1 MKRQT
6 LTTVGIT
13 GLMGS
18 GKSTALN
25 FYNGKGIQ
33 TYDLDIEAKKLL
45 KKDTRCYQQ
54 IIKIFGNEILNANQT
69 INRKRLRRIVFNNKK
84 QRGMLN
90 SIVHPELRNQISILF
105 NKLEKRGEKIIF
117 LEGALITK
125 QSKIG
130 SSLNYI
136 IYIDAPKKVLNLRI
150 LKRDGIEAKEAEKL
164 LLMQKIIEKNRKYAD
179 FIIMNNSSVKEFNY
193 QLNLVLDKLAY

>member
-25 FYNGKGIQ
+25 FYKGKGIQ

-84 QRGMLN
+84 RREILN
-90 SIVHPELRNQISILF
+90 SIVHPELGNQISTLC

-136 IYIDAPKKVLNLRI
+136 IYIDAPKRVLNLRI

-179 FIIMNNSSVKEFNY
+179 FTIRNNSSVKEFNY
-193 QLNLVLDKLAY
+193 QLNLVLDKLVY

>member
-1 MKRQT
+1 MKGQT
-6 LTTVGIT
+6 LTTIGIT

-25 FYNGKGIQ
+25 FYKAKGIQ

-54 IIKIFGNEILNANQT
+54 IIKIFGKEILNANQT

>member
-25 FYNGKGIQ
+25 FYKGKGIQ

-45 KKDTRCYQQ
+45 KKDTICYQQ

-84 QRGMLN
+84 QREILN
-90 SIVHPELRNQISILF
+90 SIVHPELGNQISTLC

-179 FIIMNNSSVKEFNY
+179 FTIRNNSSVKEFNY
-193 QLNLVLDKLAY
+193 QLNLVLDKLVY

>member
-54 IIKIFGNEILNANQT
+54 IIKIFGKEILNANQT

-84 QRGMLN
+84 QREILN
-90 SIVHPELRNQISILF
+90 SIVHPELGNQISTLF

-136 IYIDAPKKVLNLRI
+136 IYIDAPKRVLNLRI

-179 FIIMNNSSVKEFNY
+179 FIIRNNSSVKEFNY
-193 QLNLVLDKLAY
+193 QLNLVLDKLVY

>member
-25 FYNGKGIQ
+25 FYKGKGIQ

-84 QRGMLN
+84 RREILN
-90 SIVHPELRNQISILF
+90 SIVHPELGNQISTLC

-179 FIIMNNSSVKEFNY
+179 FTIRNNSSVKEFNY
-193 QLNLVLDKLAY
+193 QLNLVLDKLVY

>member
-25 FYNGKGIQ
+25 FYKGKGIK

-54 IIKIFGNEILNANQT
+54 IIKIFGKEILNANQT

-84 QRGMLN
+84 QRVILN
-90 SIVHPELRNQISILF
+90 SIVHPELGNQISTLC

-179 FIIMNNSSVKEFNY
+179 FIIRNNSSVKEFNY

>member
-25 FYNGKGIQ
+25 FYKGKGIK

-84 QRGMLN
+84 RREILN
-90 SIVHPELRNQISILF
+90 SIVHPELGNQISTLC

-179 FIIMNNSSVKEFNY
+179 FIIRNNSSVKEFNY

>member
-25 FYNGKGIQ
+25 FYKGKGIK

-54 IIKIFGNEILNANQT
+54 IIKIFGKEILNANQT

-84 QRGMLN
+84 QRGILN
-90 SIVHPELRNQISILF
+90 SIVHPELGNQISTLC

-179 FIIMNNSSVKEFNY
+179 FIIRNNSSVKEFNY

>member
-1 MKRQT
+1 MKGQT
-6 LTTVGIT
+6 LTTIGIT

-25 FYNGKGIQ
+25 FYKGKGIQ

-84 QRGMLN
+84 QREILN
-90 SIVHPELRNQISILF
+90 SIVHPELGNQISTLC

-130 SSLNYI
+130 SLLNYI

-150 LKRDGIEAKEAEKL
+150 LKRDGIGAKEAEKL

>member
-25 FYNGKGIQ
+25 FYKGKGIQ

-84 QRGMLN
+84 QRGILN
-90 SIVHPELRNQISILF
+90 SIVHPELGNQISTLF

-179 FIIMNNSSVKEFNY
+179 FIIKNNSSVKEFNY
-193 QLNLVLDKLAY
+193 QLNLVLDKLVY

>member
-25 FYNGKGIQ
+25 FYKGKGIQ

-54 IIKIFGNEILNANQT
+54 IIKIFGKEILNANQT

-84 QRGMLN
+84 QRVILN
-90 SIVHPELRNQISILF
+90 SIVHPELGNQISTLC

-179 FIIMNNSSVKEFNY
+179 FIIRNNSSVKEFNY

>member
-25 FYNGKGIQ
+25 FYKGKGIK

-84 QRGMLN
+84 QRGILN
-90 SIVHPELRNQISILF
+90 SIVHPELGNQISTLC

-179 FIIMNNSSVKEFNY
+179 FTIRNNSSVKEFNY
-193 QLNLVLDKLAY
+193 QLNLVLDKLVY

>member
-25 FYNGKGIQ
+25 FYKGKGIK

-84 QRGMLN
+84 QRGILN
-90 SIVHPELRNQISILF
+90 SIVHPELGNQISTLC

-136 IYIDAPKKVLNLRI
+136 IYIEMPQ
-150 LKRDGIEAKEAEKL
+150 KR
-164 LLMQKIIEKNRKYAD
+164 Y
-179 FIIMNNSSVKEFNY
+179 
-193 QLNLVLDKLAY
+193 

>member
-25 FYNGKGIQ
+25 FYKGKGIQ

-84 QRGMLN
+84 RREILN
-90 SIVHPELRNQISILF
+90 SIVHPELGNQISTLC

-179 FIIMNNSSVKEFNY
+179 FTIKNNSSVKEFNY
-193 QLNLVLDKLAY
+193 QLNLVLDKLVY

>member
-25 FYNGKGIQ
+25 FYKGKGIK

-84 QRGMLN
+84 QREILN
-90 SIVHPELRNQISILF
+90 SIVHPELGNQISTLC

-179 FIIMNNSSVKEFNY
+179 FIIRNNSSVKEFNY

>member
-1 MKRQT
+1 MKKQT

-18 GKSTALN
+18 GKSTALS

-84 QRGMLN
+84 QRGILN
-90 SIVHPELRNQISILF
+90 SIVHPELGNQISTLF

-179 FIIMNNSSVKEFNY
+179 FIIRNNSSVKEFNY
-193 QLNLVLDKLAY
+193 QLNLVLDKLVY

>member
-18 GKSTALN
+18 GKSTALS

-84 QRGMLN
+84 RREILN
-90 SIVHPELRNQISILF
+90 SIVHPELGNQISTLC

-179 FIIMNNSSVKEFNY
+179 FTIRNNSSVKEFNY
-193 QLNLVLDKLAY
+193 QLNLVLDKLVY

>member
-54 IIKIFGNEILNANQT
+54 IIKIFGKEILNANQT

>member
-25 FYNGKGIQ
+25 FYKGKGIK

-84 QRGMLN
+84 QRGILN
-90 SIVHPELRNQISILF
+90 SIVHPELGNQISTLC

-179 FIIMNNSSVKEFNY
+179 FIIRNNSSVKEFNY
-193 QLNLVLDKLAY
+193 QLNLVLDKLVY

>member
-25 FYNGKGIQ
+25 FYKGKGIQ

-45 KKDTRCYQQ
+45 KKDTICYQQ

-84 QRGMLN
+84 QREILN
-90 SIVHPELRNQISILF
+90 SIVHPELGNQISTLC

-179 FIIMNNSSVKEFNY
+179 FIIKNNSSVKEFNY
-193 QLNLVLDKLAY
+193 QLNLVLDKLVY

>member
-25 FYNGKGIQ
+25 FYKGKGIK

-84 QRGMLN
+84 QRGILN
-90 SIVHPELRNQISILF
+90 SIVHPELGNQISTLF

-150 LKRDGIEAKEAEKL
+150 LKRDGVEAKEAEKL

-179 FIIMNNSSVKEFNY
+179 FIIRNNSSVKEFNY
-193 QLNLVLDKLAY
+193 QLNLVLDKLVY

>member
-25 FYNGKGIQ
+25 FYKGKGIK

-84 QRGMLN
+84 QRVILN
-90 SIVHPELRNQISILF
+90 SIVHPELGNQISTLC

-179 FIIMNNSSVKEFNY
+179 FIIRNNSSVKEFNY
-193 QLNLVLDKLAY
+193 QLNLVLDKLVY

>member
-25 FYNGKGIQ
+25 FYKGKGIQ

-84 QRGMLN
+84 QRG
-90 SIVHPELRNQISILF
+90 
-105 NKLEKRGEKIIF
+105 
-117 LEGALITK
+117 
-125 QSKIG
+125 
-130 SSLNYI
+130 Y
-136 IYIDAPKKVLNLRI
+136 
-150 LKRDGIEAKEAEKL
+150 
-164 LLMQKIIEKNRKYAD
+164 
-179 FIIMNNSSVKEFNY
+179 
-193 QLNLVLDKLAY
+193 

>member
-25 FYNGKGIQ
+25 FYKGKGIQ

-84 QRGMLN
+84 QREILN
-90 SIVHPELRNQISILF
+90 SIVHPELGNQISTLF

-179 FIIMNNSSVKEFNY
+179 FIIRNNSSVKEFNY
-193 QLNLVLDKLAY
+193 QLNLVLDKLVY

>member
-25 FYNGKGIQ
+25 FYKGKGIK

-84 QRGMLN
+84 QRVILN
-90 SIVHPELRNQISILF
+90 SIVHPELGNQISTLC

-179 FIIMNNSSVKEFNY
+179 FIIRNNSSVKEFNY

>member
-25 FYNGKGIQ
+25 FYKGKGIQ

-84 QRGMLN
+84 QRVILN
-90 SIVHPELRNQISILF
+90 SIVHPELGNQISTLC

-179 FIIMNNSSVKEFNY
+179 FIIRNNSSVKEFNY

>member
-25 FYNGKGIQ
+25 FYKGKGIQ

-84 QRGMLN
+84 QRGILN
-90 SIVHPELRNQISILF
+90 SIVHPELGNQISTLC

-179 FIIMNNSSVKEFNY
+179 FIIRNNSSVKEFNY
-193 QLNLVLDKLAY
+193 QLNLVLDKLVY

>member
-25 FYNGKGIQ
+25 FYKGKGIK

-84 QRGMLN
+84 QREILN
-90 SIVHPELRNQISILF
+90 SIVHPELGNQISTLF

-179 FIIMNNSSVKEFNY
+179 FIIRNNSSVKEFNY

>member
-25 FYNGKGIQ
+25 FYKGKGIQ

-90 SIVHPELRNQISILF
+90 SIVHPELRNQISTLF

>member
-25 FYNGKGIQ
+25 FYKGKGIQ

-45 KKDTRCYQQ
+45 KKDTICYQQ

-84 QRGMLN
+84 QRGILN
-90 SIVHPELRNQISILF
+90 SIVHPELGNQISTLC

-179 FIIMNNSSVKEFNY
+179 FIIRNNSSVKEFNY
-193 QLNLVLDKLAY
+193 QLNLVLDKLVY

>member
-25 FYNGKGIQ
+25 FYKGKGIQ

-45 KKDTRCYQQ
+45 KKDTICYQQ

-84 QRGMLN
+84 QREILN
-90 SIVHPELRNQISILF
+90 SIVHPELGNQISTLC

-179 FIIMNNSSVKEFNY
+179 FIIRNNSSVKEFNY
-193 QLNLVLDKLAY
+193 QLNLVLDKLVY

>member
-18 GKSTALN
+18 GKSTALS

-84 QRGMLN
+84 QRGILN
-90 SIVHPELRNQISILF
+90 SIVHPELGNQISTLF

-179 FIIMNNSSVKEFNY
+179 FIIRNNSSVKEFNY
-193 QLNLVLDKLAY
+193 QLNLVLDKLVY

>member
-25 FYNGKGIQ
+25 FYKGKGIQ

-84 QRGMLN
+84 QREILN
-90 SIVHPELRNQISILF
+90 SIVHPELGNQISTLC

-179 FIIMNNSSVKEFNY
+179 FIIRNNSSVKEFNY
-193 QLNLVLDKLAY
+193 QLNLVLDKLVY

>member
-54 IIKIFGNEILNANQT
+54 IIKIFGKEILNANQT

-90 SIVHPELRNQISILF
+90 SIVHPELRNQISTLF

-179 FIIMNNSSVKEFNY
+179 FIIRNNSSVKEFNY

>member
-25 FYNGKGIQ
+25 FYKGKGIQ

-84 QRGMLN
+84 QRGILN
-90 SIVHPELRNQISILF
+90 SIVHPELGNQISTLC

-179 FIIMNNSSVKEFNY
+179 FIIRNNSSVKEFNY

>member
-25 FYNGKGIQ
+25 FYKGKGIQ

-45 KKDTRCYQQ
+45 KKDTICYQQ

-84 QRGMLN
+84 QREILN
-90 SIVHPELRNQISILF
+90 SIVHPELGNQISTLC

-179 FIIMNNSSVKEFNY
+179 FIIRNNSSVKEFNY

>member
-1 MKRQT
+1 MKMQT

-18 GKSTALN
+18 GKSTALS

-84 QRGMLN
+84 RREILN
-90 SIVHPELRNQISILF
+90 SIVHPELGNQISTLC

-179 FIIMNNSSVKEFNY
+179 FTIRNNSSVKEFNY
-193 QLNLVLDKLAY
+193 QLNLVLDKLVY

>member
-84 QRGMLN
+84 QRGILN
-90 SIVHPELRNQISILF
+90 SIVHPELGNQISTLC

-136 IYIDAPKKVLNLRI
+136 IYIDAPKRVLNLRI

-179 FIIMNNSSVKEFNY
+179 FIIRNNSSVKEFNY
-193 QLNLVLDKLAY
+193 QLNLVLDKLVY

>member
-25 FYNGKGIQ
+25 FYKGKGIK

-84 QRGMLN
+84 QRVILN
-90 SIVHPELRNQISILF
+90 SIVHPELGNQISTLC

-179 FIIMNNSSVKEFNY
+179 FTIRNNSSVKEFNY
-193 QLNLVLDKLAY
+193 QLNLVLDKLVY